1 MGNSMKGKRKRVIL
15 YLLLSFL
22 VLSSCSN
29 NQPSN
34 GGKDPTPPTNDKE
47 PTKPQPPLEEGS
59 NTLTINLNVLNP
71 EAKNDSYYVYFVI
84 PGMKESEPGEA
95 TQRGKFK
102 PFETDENGQVVID
115 FEENSWEL
123 TGFVQSTESTKPN
136 SLELYV
142 TTKED
147 IYLRNPLNEPTIVD
161 FNVKEPGEGEFFP
174 KITFKQAELNL
185 DITDK
190 YPDGVVSLTFQDA
203 IFVVKLKFK
212 EPPTTSFE
220 VSLFVPDDKGD
231 GIGIVRTG
239 RISREFQYWDTPFF
253 AGEIKGGKR
262 AVVIKNFDTNET
274 VNYEG
279 YPLWLEFN
287 EDGTCKQ
294 GDIVEIVMP

>member
-1 MGNSMKGKRKRVIL
+1 M
-15 YLLLSFL
+15 
-22 VLSSCSN
+22 LSSCSS
-29 NQPSN
+29 NQPTTGDN
-34 GGKDPTPPTNDKE
+34 EPTPPNNDKE
-47 PTKPQPPLEEGS
+47 PTTPEVPSDEGS
-59 NTLTINLNVLNP
+59 NTLTVNLNVLNSD
-71 EAKNDSYYVYFVI
+71 ATSDTYYVYFVI
-84 PGMKESEPGEA
+84 PGMKETEPGKA
-95 TQRGKFK
+95 TQRGKSK
-102 PFETDENGQVVID
+102 PFETDENGQIVID

-123 TGFVQSTESTKPN
+123 QGFVQNEESTKPN

-147 IYLRNPLNEPTIVD
+147 VYIRNPLNEPTMID
-161 FNVKEPGEGEFFP
+161 FNVQEPGEGEFSP

-190 YPDGVVSLTFQDA
+190 YPDGVLSLTFPDA
-203 IFVVKLKFK
+203 TFVLKLKFN
-212 EPPTTSFE
+212 EPQTTSYE
-220 VSLFVPDDKGD
+220 VSLFVPSDTGD
-231 GIGIVRTG
+231 GIGIVRVG

-253 AGEIKGGKR
+253 AGELKAGKR
-262 AVVIKNFDTNET
+262 AVVINNFDTNET